1 MFIILTGKKG
11 NHVHESISPVTPLS
25 AI

>member
-1 MFIILTGKKG
+1 MFILTGKKG